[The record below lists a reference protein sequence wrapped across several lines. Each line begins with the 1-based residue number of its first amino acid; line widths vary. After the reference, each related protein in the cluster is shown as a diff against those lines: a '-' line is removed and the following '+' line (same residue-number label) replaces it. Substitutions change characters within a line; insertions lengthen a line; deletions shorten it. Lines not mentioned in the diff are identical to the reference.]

1 MVGELRAKYEK
12 GQETLRAAEQK
23 HLEALE
29 RVFSESGTWVRACGC
44 GVHYVP
50 YGRLST

>member
-1 MVGELRAKYEK
+1 MGELRAKYEK

-29 RVFSESGTWVRACGC
+29 RVFSESGTRAC
-44 GVHYVP
+44 VYVCAVDDVP
-50 YGRLST
+50 SRRPNT